1 MKYAAYMK
9 WAWDN
14 RVPSAG
20 NLRSM
25 MRGFRDAKGADFSPE
40 EVLWWHQMKHINK
53 L

>member
-20 NLRSM
+20 NLQSM
-25 MRGFRDAKGADFSPE
+25 MRGFRDAKGGDFAPE
-40 EVLWWHQMKHINK
+40 EVLWWH
-53 L
+53 